1 VLNLDKQNSI
11 TGVLVVIFGTL
22 IIWVANGYGLRG
34 LSPDPLGPSVYPKA
48 LGAALV
54 VLGVILTVV
63 SFKNRRKPEEENKP
77 FLQSGGKR
85 VLAILAA
92 GLIYAVVLETIGYII
107 CTVALILVIM
117 IVTGERNKKKLAITS
132 VSISIGLYFAFT
144 ELFMVLL
151 PSGFLF

>member
-1 VLNLDKQNSI
+1 VLNLDKQNTI
-11 TGVLVVIFGTL
+11 IGVLVAIFGIW

-34 LSPDPLGPSVYPKA
+34 LSPDSLGPSAYPKA
-48 LGAALV
+48 LGAAFV

-63 SFKNRRKPEEENKP
+63 SFKNRLETEEENKP

-85 VLAILAA
+85 VLAILVT
-92 GLIYAVVLETIGYII
+92 GLFYTFLLETVGYMI

-117 IVTGERNKKKLAITS
+117 LVTGERNKKKMAIIS
-132 VSISIGLYFAFT
+132 VSITIGLYFAFK